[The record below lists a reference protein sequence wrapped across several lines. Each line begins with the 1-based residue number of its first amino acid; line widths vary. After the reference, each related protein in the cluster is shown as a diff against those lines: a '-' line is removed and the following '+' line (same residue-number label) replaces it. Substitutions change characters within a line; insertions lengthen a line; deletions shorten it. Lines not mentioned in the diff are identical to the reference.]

1 MSTTTTL
8 DRNDQFKAEKLG
20 QIEQPRAIVEANRAD
35 IASYDSGATQAAIDA
50 RMADQAAKGKIKLI
64 GNDRYLVLEGWDAN
78 EVFAIQRARRPGEI
92 PLILPETGLDMKN
105 GKAQLY
111 LREPAWHD
119 LGTVIDGGTTSISD
133 VLDASGGGYLVNQAP
148 AQYFVPEADASGM
161 GGLDGDITIP
171 YADASGMGGLDGDIT
186 IPYAG
191 LLRKVP
197 GQFVNWRDD
206 TGEALGVVGRIY
218 TPVQNR
224 DAMAFLQELNGSGDV
239 IWESAG
245 PLRGGRR
252 FFVVVRLPDDLVID
266 EGGTEEI
273 IRKYVA
279 VINSHDGTTPLSAIS
294 TPWNIVCGN
303 TERFA
308 MRDATAKWTVRHTTY
323 ALDKVAEARRT
334 LGLAEKYYDQFKAE
348 EDKLAHTE
356 MLLDEFDKLVTGLW
370 PADKDATD
378 KAKGIAER
386 RHEAL
391 RAGFKG
397 ASQRLGSTA
406 RAAEYTVTE
415 FLDWAAPRRALRDD
429 AGRADPMAA
438 AKATIALEGGDDDL
452 KSKAHRQLMKL
463 TVK

>member
-20 QIEQPRAIVEANRAD
+20 QIEQARAIV
-35 IASYDSGATQAAIDA
+35 GATQAAIDA

-148 AQYFVPEADASGM
+148 AQYFVPE
-161 GGLDGDITIP
+161 
-171 YADASGMGGLDGDIT
+171 ADASGMGGLDGDIT